1 LCYRNIYK
9 WQLNSER
16 RHSLLPIWVSI
27 SAIMM
32 MPRAARTTER
42 KRERKRERERE
53 REREGERERESQGG
67 LLDLELAD
75 AHRAYDADSGN

>member
-1 LCYRNIYK
+1 
-9 WQLNSER
+9 
-16 RHSLLPIWVSI
+16 
-27 SAIMM
+27 MM